1 MDSFF
6 SSTSS
11 FFLSVGRPL
20 PPPSQQQ
27 TKPHRDI
34 ATREEYNSHFVTLCF
49 LHLPD
54 EGERLR
60 TVLRNFLRS
69 RWWMDNVAAPE
80 SELAWFVD
88 PRSANE
94 FVCRFCTQVHVDCD
108 SALRCVSGHINYLV

>member
-1 MDSFF
+1 MDPFF
-6 SSTSS
+6 SSPLGL
-11 FFLSVGRPL
+11 FIFVGHPL

-27 TKPHRDI
+27 TKPHRNI
-34 ATREEYNSHFVTLCF
+34 ATREEDNSYFVTTCF
-49 LHLPD
+49 LHLAD

-69 RWWMDNVAAPE
+69 RWWLDNVAAPE

-94 FVCRFCTQVHVDCD
+94 FVCRFCSQVHVDCD
-108 SALRCVSGHINYLV
+108 LVLRCVSAHIDYLA